1 MAGARLKLGDRV
13 ILACSCDAEVVTPV
27 VIHAPRHHVVRIT
40 RHGTRCSLD
49 HWRGDRVVVRSRTPQ
64 GRRLIADIT
73 Q

>member
-1 MAGARLKLGDRV
+1 MAGARLTLGDCV
-13 ILACSCDAEVVTPV
+13 ILACSCEAEVVTPL

-49 HWRGDRVVVRSRTPQ
+49 HRRGGRVVVRSRTAQ
-64 GRRLIADIT
+64 GRRMIADIT